1 MKPVESYSAINTRLD
16 RPVLQESVANKTD
29 AGAPKTKEAPAIS
42 TTASLLATEKP
53 PFDEQKVSEVR
64 QQIVAGD
71 YRVDTDKLAK
81 KMLDTG
87 VFGVE
92 SKK

>member
-16 RPVLQESVANKTD
+16 RPVLQESAANKPD
-29 AGAPKTKEAPAIS
+29 AGAAKSKEVPAIN
-42 TTASLLATEKP
+42 TTASLLATEKA
-53 PFDEQKVSEVR
+53 PFDEQKISEVR
-64 QQIVAGD
+64 QKIADGD
-71 YRVDTDKLAK
+71 YRVDTDALAK

-92 SKK
+92 AKK